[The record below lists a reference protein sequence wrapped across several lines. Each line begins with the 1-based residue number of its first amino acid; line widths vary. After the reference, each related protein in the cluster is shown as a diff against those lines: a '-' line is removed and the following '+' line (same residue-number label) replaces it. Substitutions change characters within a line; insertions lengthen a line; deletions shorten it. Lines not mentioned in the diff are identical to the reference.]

1 MKNKS
6 KAIQLLFEFIP
17 LPLLLMV
24 VFVIAFFVLLINLKK
39 IDISDKKRSLI
50 VTIYTYCALLLIL
63 LTIRFWPPA
72 STKDLAMLAGGGGGG
87 GVTINFGNSDFG
99 SGKDFQSEELDVK
112 TVKTV
117 ASQTEPDEDIISED
131 SDAADAVAIPKKNT
145 PVKVEKP
152 KVKIDPKPVIESK
165 PKVSKNTND
174 ALSSILGGSKKGG
187 DGDDAHSGNKGKT
200 NGSLG
205 SNDYYGS
212 GGSGGGK
219 GGGNGTGNGT
229 GVGNGS
235 GSGSGGG
242 TGSGS
247 GGGSGYS
254 LGNRKALSKPQP
266 NYTCNEEGKVV
277 VEVTVDK
284 NGNTISAN
292 PGIKGTTNTASCL
305 LQQAKI
311 AAMNTKWQSSADA
324 PERQVGKIVYMFSL
338 N

>member
-1 MKNKS
+1 MRTLELSAEEKRKS
-6 KAIQLLFEFIP
+6 LMITIVIYGLF
-17 LPLLLMV
+17 
-24 VFVIAFFVLLINLKK
+24 
-39 IDISDKKRSLI
+39 
-50 VTIYTYCALLLIL
+50 LLIL
-63 LTIRFWPPA
+63 FFIRFWPPNNI
-72 STKDLAMLAGGGGGG
+72 TELEQLAGGGGG

-112 TVKTV
+112 TVKTI

-131 SDAADAVAIPKKNT
+131 SDATDAVAIPKKNT

-152 KVKIDPKPVIESK
+152 KVKIDPKPVVESK

-187 DGDDAHSGNKGKT
+187 DGDDAQSGNKGKT

-205 SNDYYGS
+205 SKDYYGS

-229 GVGNGS
+229 GGGNGS

-242 TGSGS
+242 NGSGH
-247 GGGSGYS
+247 GSGYGNYH
-254 LGNRKALSKPQP
+254 LGNRKPLNKPKP
-266 NYTCNEEGKVV
+266 NYTCDEQGLVA

-284 NGNTISAN
+284 NGNTISAT

-305 LQQAKI
+305 LQQAKQ
-311 AAMNTKWQSSADA
+311 AAMNTKWQASDDA
-324 PERQVGKIVYMFSL
+324 PEKQVGKIVYSFSL

>member
-1 MKNKS
+1 MRTLELS
-6 KAIQLLFEFIP
+6 AEE
-17 LPLLLMV
+17 
-24 VFVIAFFVLLINLKK
+24 
-39 IDISDKKRSLI
+39 KRKSLI
-50 VTIYTYCALLLIL
+50 LTVVIYALFLLIL
-63 LTIRFWPPA
+63 FFIRFWPPA
-72 STKDLAMLAGGGGGG
+72 NDKDLAMLAGGGGGG

-112 TVKTV
+112 TVKTA

-131 SDAADAVAIPKKNT
+131 NDASDAVAIPKKT
-145 PVKVEKP
+145 SPVKITKP
-152 KVKIDPKPVIESK
+152 KVKIDPKPVAETK

-174 ALSSILGGSKKGG
+174 ALSNILGGPKKGG
-187 DGDDAHSGNKGKT
+187 DGDDSRSGNKGKT

-219 GGGNGTGNGT
+219 GGGTGTGNGT
-229 GVGNGS
+229 GTGSGS

-242 TGSGS
+242 SGSGS
-247 GGGSGYS
+247 GGGIGYS

-284 NGNTISAN
+284 NGNTINAV
-292 PGIKGTTNTASCL
+292 PGVRGTTNLASCL
-305 LQQAKI
+305 LSQAKI
-311 AAMNTKWQSSADA
+311 AAMNTRWQASADA
-324 PERQVGKIVYMFSL
+324 PERQVGKIIYSFSL